1 MCLVAAERGEYLSS
15 HVDRSSNLDPHFSKT
30 TTMLFKMLGIERTW
44 DTLQDTLQD
53 TLPRPRQLFVT
64 QSRVLAEKVEEYYR
78 KLSQSHAAAQRTA
91 EESDQ
96 LAAAKQAN
104 QDQGL
109 VDRDEEEFWRG
120 DLPKS
125 YGELKDEHFPLF
137 LTFDHVCSMVIFS
150 PCFSS

>member
-1 MCLVAAERGEYLSS
+1 M
-15 HVDRSSNLDPHFSKT
+15 
-30 TTMLFKMLGIERTW
+30 FKMLGIERTW
-44 DTLQDTLQD
+44 DNLRDTFHD
-53 TLPRPRQLFVT
+53 TFPRPRQLFVT

-91 EESDQ
+91 EESHQ
-96 LAAAKQAN
+96 LADAKQATH
-104 QDQGL
+104 DQGL

-137 LTFDHVCSMVIFS
+137 LTFDHVLSIPVGFLYQELTPHM
-150 PCFSS
+150 